1 MKTPRF
7 LSPSRPAFLALF
19 VTAACS
25 LLLSFSSPAPTRAQD
40 PQDDEVIRVN
50 TDLVILNVTVTGA
63 QGEYAHGLTRQ
74 DFQVFEDRR
83 EQTISSFS
91 VEETPFAAAI
101 LIDTSGSMEGR
112 ISLARAAA
120 IRFLD
125 GLRPDDVAAV
135 YRFDSE
141 AERVQDFSSSRD
153 LAPLVYNLGA
163 RGMTTLNDA
172 IVQAARDLAERPERR
187 RAILVL
193 SDGADTRSSASADR
207 ALNSALAA
215 NATIYTVDMSS
226 PESGNQAERQRG
238 IAALRQFASRS
249 GGRFVSSP
257 GGQALRE
264 AFVSILEELSNQYT
278 LSYQPTNRARDG
290 RWRAIEVRLAR
301 PNLNARTRQGYRA
314 PRS

>member
-1 MKTPRF
+1 MKPPRF
-7 LSPSRPAFLALF
+7 FSSQRPASLALSAA
-19 VTAACS
+19 TAC
-25 LLLSFSSPAPTRAQD
+25 LLLLFCSSPLQTRAQD
-40 PQDDEVIRVN
+40 PADDDVIRVD
-50 TDLVILNVTVTGA
+50 TDLVVLNVTVTGT
-63 QGEYAHGLTRQ
+63 QGQYARGLTRN

-83 EQTISSFS
+83 EQRITSFS

-125 GLRPDDVAAV
+125 GLRPEDVAAV
-135 YRFDSE
+135 YSFDSDV
-141 AERVQDFSSSRD
+141 ERVQDYSSSRD
-153 LAPLVYNLGA
+153 LEPLIYNLGA

-172 IVQAARDLAERPERR
+172 IVMAASDLASRPERR

-193 SDGADTRSSASADR
+193 SDGADTRSRASADR

-226 PESGNQAERQRG
+226 PEGSSVSERQRG
-238 IAALRQFASRS
+238 IGALRQFAERS

-278 LSYQPTNRARDG
+278 LSYQPANRARDG

-301 PNLNARTRQGYRA
+301 PNLTARTRQGYRA
-314 PRS
+314 QRS